1 MPRKKKRIPLSRE
14 EALRAEDEFMLNYGH
29 LSLWYDGW
37 YNSRGK
43 AIIDAREKA
52 LAEWEAQLPTVRFA
66 SKEVAAPVS
75 FDSEMKGARGDKPQR
90 PHGLKAIGVVGF
102 AAMRKRVAKKFAKTR
117 AIWAKA
123 KARAGNKALTGS
135 KPCR

>member
-66 SKEVAAPVS
+66 SKEVQGPVLGGGH
-75 FDSEMKGARGDKPQR
+75 EPGARFFGDAGLGPLLQR
-90 PHGLKAIGVVGF
+90 GHQRLLSEVLRHAHIPDHASEGPDESGRLDAPERF
-102 AAMRKRVAKKFAKTR
+102 DR
-117 AIWAKA
+117 AW
-123 KARAGNKALTGS
+123 LD
-135 KPCR
+135 